1 MNFFLPSFFD
11 HVNKMPRHILPA
23 VAGDARHDDTAFL
36 STALLT
42 LLVLMTT
49 VEAVAL
55 IVGTVY
61 SWFKFP
67 FSDFR
72 WIDEEEENDDM
83 LTAGAPSGKAGS
95 EIDRHIQ
102 ISDSLTEK
110 VYTDL
115 HEQQECPICLNEF
128 QCNEVVVTPKRECGH
143 TFHQKC
149 IHRWLMT
156 QTSCPCCRE
165 KLLEAPA
172 CERKH
177 HTPHAAD
184 ENRHLSSMV
193 TSTNGESLPM
203 PIAMPWATPEARPS
217 YVPLEEAWGFCLF
230 LF

>member
-11 HVNKMPRHILPA
+11 HVNKMPRHILPG

-49 VEAVAL
+49 LEAVVL
-55 IVGTVY
+55 IVCTVY

-102 ISDSLTEK
+102 ISDSLMEK

-128 QCNEVVVTPKRECGH
+128 QCNEVVLSLLSREIARG
-143 TFHQKC
+143 
-149 IHRWLMT
+149 
-156 QTSCPCCRE
+156 TSVRE
-165 KLLEAPA
+165 EAP
-172 CERKH
+172 H
-177 HTPHAAD
+177 
-184 ENRHLSSMV
+184 
-193 TSTNGESLPM
+193 STYCGREQSFV
-203 PIAMPWATPEARPS
+203 IHGDVDQW
-217 YVPLEEAWGFCLF
+217 
-230 LF
+230 